1 MNIFEEARTIRTT
14 MKLGGITQSKLASM
28 MGVSQP
34 YIANK
39 LRLLN
44 FSDRVEKKIIESG
57 ISERHARALL
67 RLDDEELQIEAIEKI
82 CIGRMNVARCEIMVD
97 SIIDKQC
104 VMAQSKIENYHE
116 RIAHFEKSLEYSIA
130 LLREFGIKTRL
141 FREQSENKIYINIE
155 IE

>member
-1 MNIFEEARTIRTT
+1 MNMFEEARTIRTT
-14 MKLGGITQSKLASM
+14 MKLGGITQGKLASM

-44 FSDRVEKKIIESG
+44 FSERVEKRIIESG

-67 RLDDEELQIEAIEKI
+67 RLDDEDLQIEAIEKI
-82 CIGRMNVARCEIMVD
+82 GIGRMNVARCEIMVD
-97 SIIDKQC
+97 SIIDRKHA
-104 VMAQSKIENYHE
+104 MEQSKIENYHE
-116 RIAHFEKSLEYSIA
+116 RMAHFEKSLEYSLA
-130 LLREFGIKTRL
+130 LLREFGIKAKLR
-141 FREQSENKIYINIE
+141 RENSENKIYINIE